1 MFHVPTMTSN
11 STASSL
17 PSPMLTSPMLT
28 SPMLTSRTLTSA
40 GAHGSVLTDSPA

>member
-28 SPMLTSRTLTSA
+28 SRMLTSA